1 MIILPAPIFWPILAA
16 LDFGMPPDDFKT
28 WLAILALMVVE
39 VGLVTPPMG
48 LNVFVIDAM
57 AKDVPMAE
65 TFRGVM
71 PFLLTDF
78 LRIALLV
85 SLPTLTLALPRLLG

>member
-1 MIILPAPIFWPILAA
+1 MIILPTPIFWPILAA
-16 LDFGMPPDDFKT
+16 LDFGMPPDDLKT

-48 LNVFVIDAM
+48 LNVFVIDAT